1 MDIRTSGE
9 GQQGCDDVVRSIDMK
24 MTPIYTR
31 ILLKKTVRK

>member
-24 MTPIYTR
+24 IHSTYTKIPR
-31 ILLKKTVRK
+31 EKTVRN